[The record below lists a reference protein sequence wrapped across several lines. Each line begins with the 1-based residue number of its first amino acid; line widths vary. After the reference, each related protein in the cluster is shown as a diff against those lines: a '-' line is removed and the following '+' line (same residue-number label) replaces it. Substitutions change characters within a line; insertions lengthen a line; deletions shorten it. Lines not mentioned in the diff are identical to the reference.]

1 MSDNQVNNVLSATM
15 EKVREMVDVNTIV
28 GDPITSP
35 DGTILIP
42 VSRITYGVISGGSD
56 LPSKN
61 TPPAGLF
68 GGGAGVGVTVF
79 PVAFISINNGN
90 VKMMQIEPYYNSIDR
105 VIDKMPDAIDKITS
119 LFKKNPKEEGQTGS
133 DIEIIE

>member
-1 MSDNQVNNVLSATM
+1 MNNILDVTM
-15 EKVREMVDVNTIV
+15 EKVREMVDASTII
-28 GDPITSP
+28 GDPVTSP

-42 VSRITYGVISGGSD
+42 VSRLSYGVVSGGSD

-79 PVAFISINNGN
+79 PVAFISISNGN
-90 VKMMQIEPYYNSIDR
+90 VKLLQIEPYYNSIDR
-105 VIDKMPDAIDKITS
+105 VIDKMPDVVDKISS
-119 LFKKNPKEEGQTGS
+119 LFKKGS
-133 DIEIIE
+133 KSESQSEIEIIE